1 MTEPA
6 DTESNAD
13 LVTLGIDFGGTSV
26 KVAAVRGAE
35 ILGNVERIITSEN
48 GSPDEMIAALAISI
62 ATWRDQFPGIAAVG
76 VGVPGAVDVD
86 SGTTYNLTNVPGWRG
101 FPLRDRLRAAG
112 GLPVMVDNDANCMA
126 YAEFAHGAGQGA
138 RNGVAVTLGTGVG
151 GGLII
156 DGKLHRGSDFAAGE
170 IGQMSIDYDGV
181 DGPYGNSGALERYIG
196 HRQISQIAVDL
207 FDAAGRD
214 FTAEDCA
221 PHNLAA
227 SASQGDEIAHQVWH
241 KVAGYLGSALGAV
254 IYLINPDTLV
264 IGGGVSA
271 AGDVLFEPLQEKLQQ
286 VLSVEFFERLRIE
299 RAQLGNDAGI
309 IGSAALAQ
317 AVVE

>member
-1 MTEPA
+1 MSATA
-6 DTESNAD
+6 DTD
-13 LVTLGIDFGGTSV
+13 IVTLGIDFGGTSV

-35 ILGNVERIITSEN
+35 ILGEVERIVTSES
-48 GSPDEMIAALAISI
+48 GSPEEMIAALNISI
-62 ATWRDQFPGIAAVG
+62 AAWRTKFPGIAAVG

-86 SGTTYNLTNVPGWRG
+86 SGVTYNLTNVPGWRD
-101 FPLRDRLRAAG
+101 FPLRDRLSEAC

-156 DGKLHRGSDFAAGE
+156 NGKLHRGSDFAAGE
-170 IGQMSIDYDGV
+170 IGQMSIDFEGV

-196 HRQISQIAVDL
+196 HRQISQIAADL
-207 FDAAGRD
+207 FEAAGRE
-214 FTAEDCA
+214 FSEEDCA
-221 PHNLAA
+221 PHTLAE
-227 SASQGDEIAHQVWH
+227 SANNGDEIAHQVWY
-241 KVAGYLGSALGAV
+241 KVANYLGTALGAV

-271 AGDVLFEPLQEKLQQ
+271 AGDVLFEPLNEKLQQ

-309 IGSAALAQ
+309 IGSAALARE
-317 AVVE
+317 VVE